1 MSSEDSAQGRARGK
15 RPACAAGAGWQGAFR
30 QPQHPDLQPRNETEK
45 RNTLDSAHTL
55 SPTPTPSPLMPPS
68 SRARV
73 PLTFP
78 ARSGRSLPLSQTAVF
93 PPGFEPPMTHTPS
106 TGRSSGSFSSG
117 SSTSSSSSK
126 GGSPRS
132 SGQQH
137 ESRSFSFRSSSSV
150 SQLPATAQPPSK
162 PASSSD
168 GTVRAAG
175 GILDMSLILQ
185 RCLSTKERVY
195 EGNDRYSPPVVH
207 VFVPPPA
214 PVLFPSEPPVQ
225 LRKTTTTTTT
235 GGKSGKGRST
245 GVKKTTKSAKGGSK
259 AAAAG
264 SSGGGGVPAAASA
277 ASTAR
282 SSKSAVVVTSHFRP
296 NLHRPSSSSAL
307 NPPKSSAK
315 RKSGLGSTSF
325 SAWQPSPLSQPHQ
338 PGTSPSSSN
347 EDNESLPATKKRRTS
362 NSPLSQEVLT
372 DDLPLV
378 GGGKVVVRV
387 VDDEGMTRAV
397 EQSLTVQSVRA

>member
-1 MSSEDSAQGRARGK
+1 
-15 RPACAAGAGWQGAFR
+15 
-30 QPQHPDLQPRNETEK
+30 
-45 RNTLDSAHTL
+45 
-55 SPTPTPSPLMPPS
+55 
-68 SRARV
+68 
-73 PLTFP
+73 
-78 ARSGRSLPLSQTAVF
+78 
-93 PPGFEPPMTHTPS
+93 
-106 TGRSSGSFSSG
+106 
-117 SSTSSSSSK
+117 
-126 GGSPRS
+126 
-132 SGQQH
+132 
-137 ESRSFSFRSSSSV
+137 
-150 SQLPATAQPPSK
+150 
-162 PASSSD
+162 
-168 GTVRAAG
+168 
-175 GILDMSLILQ
+175 MSLILQ

-225 LRKTTTTTTT
+225 HRKPTTTTTT

-245 GVKKTTKSAKGGSK
+245 GVKKTTKSTKGGSK
-259 AAAAG
+259 AAVAG
-264 SSGGGGVPAAASA
+264 SSSGGGGVPAAASA

-282 SSKSAVVVTSHFRP
+282 SSKSAVVVTSHVRP
-296 NLHRPSSSSAL
+296 NLHRPFPSSSSAL
-307 NPPKSSAK
+307 NPPKSSTK

-338 PGTSPSSSN
+338 PGSSSSSSN
-347 EDNESLPATKKRRTS
+347 EDNEGLPATKKRRTS

-372 DDLPLV
+372 DDLPLA